1 MKQFTSKN
9 QKIGKIGEDL
19 AERFLVKQGFSVV
32 ERNFTK
38 QAGEI
43 DIIAN
48 KSKKLYFVEVKT
60 VSCENIQDVSRETI
74 RIRPEEQFHIQK
86 FNRFTKTINLYLI
99 ERNVSYETDWEI
111 DLLTV
116 YIDLKNRK
124 AKVIPFW
131 NVIM

>member
-9 QKIGKIGEDL
+9 QKIGQIGEDL
-19 AERFLVKQGFSVV
+19 AERFLMKQGFSII

-38 QAGEI
+38 TAGEI

-48 KSKKLYFVEVKT
+48 IDFKLHFVEVKT
-60 VSCENIQDVSRETI
+60 VSCENIDNVSCETLK
-74 RIRPEEQFHIQK
+74 IRPEEQFHIKK
-86 FNRFTKTINLYLI
+86 FERFSKTIQLYCM
-99 ERNVSYETDWEI
+99 ERNVSYETNWEI

-116 YIDLKNRK
+116 YLDLNNKK
-124 AKVIPFW
+124 AKVVPFW